1 MSTSKKISAKKT
13 PTKKPTIKK
22 SVVKKPTTKKL
33 IVRKMV
39 IKNLPVKKI
48 TPSKSSSKK
57 PSPSVFGPDLQKRID
72 YAKGNGPKMAK
83 SFDELRKENPM
94 MEKIGAALNEI
105 LDPEIG
111 IGIVD
116 LGLIYGANLEKLP
129 DGTYDAVVIMTL
141 TSMGCPVGPMI
152 MEQVQTVLPQLV
164 PEITSASV
172 QIVWDPP
179 WGPDKVKPE
188 IRDMLFG
195 F

>member
-1 MSTSKKISAKKT
+1 MSSPK
-13 PTKKPTIKK
+13 
-22 SVVKKPTTKKL
+22 
-33 IVRKMV
+33 
-39 IKNLPVKKI
+39 
-48 TPSKSSSKK
+48 KSSSKK
-57 PSPSVFGPDLQKRID
+57 ITLKKKTVVKKSTVKKTKSLKSKTAPTKASAASVFGPDLQKRID
-72 YAKGNGPKMAK
+72 YSKGNGPKIAK
-83 SFDELRKENPM
+83 TFDELRKENPLID
-94 MEKIGAALNEI
+94 KIGAALNEI

-116 LGLIYGANLEKLP
+116 LGLIYGANLEKLK

-152 MEQVQTVLPQLV
+152 MEQVQTTVPLLV
-164 PEITSASV
+164 PEISSASV

-188 IRDMLFG
+188 IKDMLFG

>member
-1 MSTSKKISAKKT
+1 MST
-13 PTKKPTIKK
+13 P
-22 SVVKKPTTKKL
+22 KKPTTKKL

-39 IKNLPVKKI
+39 IKKLPAKKIIVKKTKLVKSKA
-48 TPSKSSSKK
+48 TPAKAVAA
-57 PSPSVFGPDLQKRID
+57 SVFGPDLQKRID
-72 YAKGNGPKMAK
+72 YAKGNGPKMTK
-83 SFDELRKENPM
+83 TFDDLRKENPM

>member
-1 MSTSKKISAKKT
+1 MSTPKKT
-13 PTKKPTIKK
+13 APKKTSTKKSALKKK
-22 SVVKKPTTKKL
+22 SVK
-33 IVRKMV
+33 
-39 IKNLPVKKI
+39 
-48 TPSKSSSKK
+48 SKATRAKALAA
-57 PSPSVFGPDLQKRID
+57 SVFGPDLQKRID
-72 YAKGNGPKMAK
+72 YAKGNGPKIAK
-83 SFDELRKENPM
+83 TFDELRKENPLID
-94 MEKIGAALNEI
+94 KIGSALNEI

-116 LGLIYGANLEKLP
+116 LGLIYGANLEKLK
-129 DGTYDAVVIMTL
+129 DNTYDAVVIMTL

-152 MEQVQTVLPQLV
+152 MEQVQTTLPLLV
-164 PEITSASV
+164 PEISSASV